1 MPSVVAPDRNWT
13 ADRMPDQSGRCA
25 VITGANNGLGREAA
39 RALAARGAEV
49 VIACRDTA
57 KGEEA
62 AGAIRA
68 EVPGARLETLELDL
82 ASLDSVRT
90 AARRL
95 RDDRSRIDLL
105 INNAGVM
112 TPPLGRTAEGFE
124 QQFGVNHLA
133 HFAFTGLLLDRI
145 LAAGDPRIVTVSSVA
160 HRRGGLDFDDLHWRT
175 RRYDRVAAYG
185 QSKLANLM
193 FAYELQRRLQAAGE
207 TAVSVAAHPGVSRT
221 GLFRHHSPVVRA
233 AMGSALRPVN
243 FWIAQTAERGVL
255 PLLYAAT
262 ETDVRGGRYYGPAGF
277 GEFTGP
283 PKLTDS
289 NGRSHDSTAQ
299 RRLWQ
304 VSEELTGVTYPLA
317 EPASS

>member
-62 AGAIRA
+62 VGAIRA
-68 EVPGARLETLELDL
+68 EVPGARLETVELDL

-95 RDDRSRIDLL
+95 RDHRSRIDLL

-207 TAVSVAAHPGVSRT
+207 RPCPQPRTRASRVPDCSGTTLPWCGRRWDPRSGPSTSGSPRPPSAACSRCCT
-221 GLFRHHSPVVRA
+221 RQPRPTFA
-233 AMGSALRPVN
+233 A
-243 FWIAQTAERGVL
+243 
-255 PLLYAAT
+255 AAT
-262 ETDVRGGRYYGPAGF
+262 TVRPDSGSSPARRSSPTPTAAPTTPPRSGACGRF
-277 GEFTGP
+277 
-283 PKLTDS
+283 PKS
-289 NGRSHDSTAQ
+289 
-299 RRLWQ
+299 
-304 VSEELTGVTYPLA
+304 
-317 EPASS
+317 